1 MFICG
6 FISFT
11 VWSSFTV
18 RIISLSHS
26 HIPPLRPVPAP
37 SHSTLPAP
45 SMAIKILSATLLKNY
60 RAFPFIRVLL
70 VVLLEKIPLAH
81 ANWVQTRRVPSSPS
95 SRYIV
100 SLSFL
105 VRLGLSAFRPRRAT
119 VSTIRFLFRVY
130 SLLGCLF
137 PLVACICP
145 ILSPFVYLVL
155 VHTVLGGFS
164 ILIFYPSFS
173 LPLSLSL
180 SRNQFTS
187 LSFVFRLS
195 LTIFRWYSRLSFSF
209 HSLSPGIS
217 LSLGQ
222 ASLSCLVLTCT
233 ICFSPLL
240 PFLLLPFF
248 LSFFFNLSLA
258 SFY

>member
-81 ANWVQTRRVPSSPS
+81 ANWVQTCRVPSSPS
-95 SRYIV
+95 SGYIV

-105 VRLGLSAFRPRRAT
+105 VRLGLSVLRPRRAT

-155 VHTVLGGFS
+155 VHTVLGV
-164 ILIFYPSFS
+164 
-173 LPLSLSL
+173 SLS
-180 SRNQFTS
+180 SIPRS
-187 LSFVFRLS
+187 PYR
-195 LTIFRWYSRLSFSF
+195 F
-209 HSLSPGIS
+209 HSL
-217 LSLGQ
+217 
-222 ASLSCLVLTCT
+222 CLVTSLLPCLSSF
-233 ICFSPLL
+233 ICPLL
-240 PFLLLPFF
+240 FSADILVYLSPFTLFPLVSHFLSVTHLLPV
-248 LSFFFNLSLA
+248 S
-258 SFY
+258 Y